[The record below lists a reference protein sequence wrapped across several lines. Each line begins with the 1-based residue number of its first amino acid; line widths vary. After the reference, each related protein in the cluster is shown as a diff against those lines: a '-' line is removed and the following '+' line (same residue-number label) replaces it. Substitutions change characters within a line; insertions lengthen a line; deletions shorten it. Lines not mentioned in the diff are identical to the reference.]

1 MGEVN
6 PQALSALG
14 GLAIL
19 GKVKYG
25 ITADDVIPHVSCKSD
40 HLRTKYGYSVR
51 TEYSPTLFHE
61 PLKDEAERLTEGLS
75 PLLLRLKSALII
87 YIYM

>member
-40 HLRTKYGYSVR
+40 HLRTKYG

-61 PLKDEAERLTEGLS
+61 PLKDEAEQLTEGLS